1 MSRIL
6 LNDLNWTDFIF
17 DKSDRPSGTN
27 CTNYDLVVLLRFIA
41 PC

>member
-6 LNDLNWTDFIF
+6 FNNLNWTDFIF
-17 DKSDRPSGTN
+17 DKFNHPGGTN